1 MVKELT
7 QAVTLLFRRTGM
19 SPQPRKQLVMIAS
32 MELHWFSPSD
42 AQRMLDKC
50 IELKLLKETEGGLY
64 IPTFDIKERDVPIDF
79 ALGIEALEERGDDL
93 FLRIVETIS
102 LHTKK
107 EHSKIITAM
116 VAGLFVGKKYG
127 APLETMYDEVDKEL
141 IKRAKEM

>member
-64 IPTFDIKERDVPIDF
+64 IPTFDIKERV
-79 ALGIEALEERGDDL
+79 LEDR
-93 FLRIVETIS
+93 
-102 LHTKK
+102 
-107 EHSKIITAM
+107 
-116 VAGLFVGKKYG
+116 
-127 APLETMYDEVDKEL
+127 
-141 IKRAKEM
+141 